1 MVSNGLS
8 LKEQRSENTFEP
20 LLGGL
25 RVTAGLVEVVSGTD
39 RGDGTADLESSG
51 HVGWR

>member
-1 MVSNGLS
+1 VVSNGL
-8 LKEQRSENTFEP
+8 LEKRRDNHTFEP

-25 RVTAGLVEVVSGTD
+25 GVTACLVEVVAGTD

-51 HVGWR
+51 HVGVR